1 MDYLVAQLPGGNMHI
16 GTMVLLGILFL
27 IGFVFAIIL
36 LNFGMIWIRAL
47 TSGARVKFSELIALR
62 LRRIPVG
69 LIVDTRI
76 TAVKSGLMV
85 NEDGFKRPISIDDL
99 STHYLA
105 GGNVEMV
112 VMALINA
119 QKASI
124 HLDFDRAC
132 AIDLATK
139 GTGKTVIEAVRTSVN
154 PKVIDC
160 PNPASGKVTIDAV
173 AKDGIVIKAKA
184 RVTVR
189 TNLDRFVGGATE
201 ETIIARVGEG
211 IVTTIGSSDSYKD
224 VLENPDRISK
234 TVLDKALDSNTAF
247 EILSIDIADVD
258 VGENVGAKLQAE
270 QAEAN
275 KLIAQ
280 AQAEVRRAAA
290 VAVEQEMLARV
301 QEMRARVV
309 EAEAQVPLAMAEA
322 FRSGNLGVMDY
333 YRMRN
338 VQADTGMRESIGGAG
353 NTSHPPKPPG
363 S

>member
-1 MDYLVAQLPGGNMHI
+1 MPDIIKLGAVAAVGLI
-16 GTMVLLGILFL
+16 VL
-27 IGFVFAIIL
+27 IGLIIIL
-36 LNFGMIWIRAL
+36 NFFSVWIRAL
-47 TSGARVKFSELIALR
+47 FSGARVTFTELIALR
-62 LRRIPVG
+62 LRNVPVG
-69 LIVDTRI
+69 LVVDNRI
-76 TAVKSGLMV
+76 TAVKSGLAV
-85 NEDGFKRPISIDDL
+85 TIDDL

-112 VMALINA
+112 VLALIAA
-119 QKASI
+119 QKAGI
-124 HLDFDRAC
+124 HLEFDRAC

-139 GTGKTVIEAVRTSVN
+139 GTGKTVLEAVKTSVN

-160 PNPASGKVTIDAV
+160 PAPTSGKTTIDAV
-173 AKDGIVIKAKA
+173 AKDGIVIRARA

-189 TNLDRFVGGATE
+189 TNLERFVGGATE

-211 IVTTIGSSDSYKD
+211 IVSTIGSADSYKD

-290 VAVEQEMLARV
+290 VATEQEMVARV
-301 QEMRARVV
+301 AEMRARVV
-309 EAEAQVPLAMAEA
+309 ESEAQIPIAIAEA
-322 FRSGNLGVMDY
+322 FRSGHLGVMDY
-333 YRMRN
+333 YKMRN
-338 VQADTGMRESIGGAG
+338 IQADTGMRESIAGGGAG
-353 NTSHPPKPPG
+353 GPG
-363 S
+363 KGQGG

>member
-1 MDYLVAQLPGGNMHI
+1 MQHLPS
-16 GTMVLLGILFL
+16 LLAAIEITPLKLIALAL
-27 IGFVFAIIL
+27 IGIVVFVFFIIIAT
-36 LNFGMIWIRAL
+36 FASIWIRAW
-47 TSGARVKFSELIALR
+47 TSGARVTITELIALR
-62 LRRIPVG
+62 LRRVPVG
-69 LIVDTRI
+69 MIVDSRI
-76 TAVKSGLMV
+76 TAVKSGL
-85 NEDGFKRPISIDDL
+85 PLTIDDL

-112 VMALINA
+112 VLALIA
-119 QKASI
+119 AKKAGI

-139 GTGKTVIEAVRTSVN
+139 GTGKTVLEAVKTSVN

-160 PNPASGKVTIDAV
+160 PAPSSGKVTIDAV
-173 AKDGIVIKAKA
+173 AKDGIVIRARA

-189 TNLDRFVGGATE
+189 TNLERFVGGATE

-211 IVTTIGSSDSYKD
+211 IVSTIGSANSYKD

-290 VAVEQEMLARV
+290 VATEQEMVARV
-301 QEMRARVV
+301 SEMRARVV
-309 EAEAQVPLAMAEA
+309 EAEAQIPLAMAEA
-322 FRSGNLGVMDY
+322 FRSGHLGSDGLLQDEE
-333 YRMRN
+333 R
-338 VQADTGMRESIGGAG
+338 AG
-353 NTSHPPKPPG
+353 RHIHA
-363 S
+363 

>member
-1 MDYLVAQLPGGNMHI
+1 MHPILAQLSEIPGAVKII
-16 GTMVLLGILFL
+16 GYGVVGVLAL
-27 IGFVFAIIL
+27 IIFVVLI
-36 LNFGMIWIRAL
+36 NFFSIWIRAL
-47 TSGARVKFSELIALR
+47 FSGARVTYTELIALR
-62 LRRIPVG
+62 LRTLPVG
-69 LIVDTRI
+69 MVVDTRI
-76 TAVKSGLMV
+76 TAVKSGL
-85 NEDGFKRPISIDDL
+85 DISIDDL

-105 GGNVEMV
+105 GGNIEMV
-112 VMALINA
+112 VQALIAA
-119 QKASI
+119 QKAGI
-124 HLDFDRAC
+124 RLDFDRAC

-160 PNPASGKVTIDAV
+160 PNPATGKTTIDAV

-189 TNLDRFVGGATE
+189 TNLERFVGGATE

-211 IVTTIGSSDSYKD
+211 IVTTIGSSQSYKD

-234 TVLDKALDSNTAF
+234 TVLDKALDANTAF

-290 VAVEQEMLARV
+290 VAQEQEMIARV
-301 QEMRARVV
+301 AEMRARVV

-333 YRMRN
+333 YRMKN
-338 VQADTGMRESIGGAG
+338 IQADTGMRDSIAGGSAPAG
-353 NTSHPPKPPG
+353 SGTSSKPPA
-363 S
+363 

>member
-1 MDYLVAQLPGGNMHI
+1 MNTHPVLFGAIPWQLIVWGIVLVFG
-16 GTMVLLGILFL
+16 LGILIWAFNFL
-27 IGFVFAIIL
+27 SIF
-36 LNFGMIWIRAL
+36 IRAAV
-47 TSGARVKFSELIALR
+47 SGAPVGFFELIALS
-62 LRRIPVG
+62 LRKVPVG
-69 LIVDTRI
+69 MVVDSRI
-76 TAVKSGLMV
+76 TAIKSGLGV
-85 NEDGFKRPISIDDL
+85 TIDDL

-112 VMALINA
+112 VLALVA
-119 QKASI
+119 ARKASI
-124 HLDFDRAC
+124 NLEFDRAC

-139 GTGKTVIEAVRTSVN
+139 GTGKTVLEAVKTSVN

-160 PNPASGKVTIDAV
+160 PNPASGRATIDGV
-173 AKDGIVIKAKA
+173 AKDGIVVKAKA

-189 TNLDRFVGGATE
+189 TNLARFVGGATE

-211 IVTTIGSSDSYKD
+211 IITTIGSSDSYKV

-290 VAVEQEMLARV
+290 VATEQEMTARV
-301 QEMRARVV
+301 AEMRARVV
-309 EAEAQVPLAMAEA
+309 EAEAQVPMAMAEA
-322 FRSGNLGVMDY
+322 FRKGNLGIMDY
-333 YRMRN
+333 YRMKN
-338 VQADTGMRESIGGAG
+338 IQADTDMREGIAG
-353 NTSHPPKPPG
+353 TG
-363 S
+363 SPEKK

>member
-1 MDYLVAQLPGGNMHI
+1 MNPPIPLLAEMTVLWTGILILGLVVGL
-16 GTMVLLGILFL
+16 VLL
-27 IGFVFAIIL
+27 IL
-36 LNFGMIWIRAL
+36 LFNFFGIWIRAWV
-47 TSGARVKFSELIALR
+47 SGAHVSLIELAALR
-62 LRRIPVG
+62 LRGVPVG
-69 LIVDTRI
+69 IVVDNYI
-76 TAVKSGLMV
+76 NAIKSGLNITV
-85 NEDGFKRPISIDDL
+85 DQLNVHF
-99 STHYLA
+99 LA
-105 GGNVEMV
+105 GGDVQMV
-112 VMALINA
+112 VRALIAA

-124 HLDFDRAC
+124 HLEFDRAC

-139 GTGKTVIEAVRTSVN
+139 GTGKTVLDAVKTSVN
-154 PKVIDC
+154 PRVIDC
-160 PNPASGKVTIDAV
+160 PNPASGKNTIDAV
-173 AKDGIVIKAKA
+173 AKDGIAVKVKA

-211 IVTTIGSSDSYKD
+211 IVTTIGSANSYKD

-234 TVLDKALDSNTAF
+234 NVLDKALDANTAF

-280 AQAEVRRAAA
+280 AHAEIRRAAA
-290 VAVEQEMLARV
+290 VAQEQEMVART

-333 YRMRN
+333 YRMKN
-338 VQADTGMRESIGGAG
+338 IQADTSMRDSIAGPVNVEGGAKP
-353 NTSHPPKPPG
+353 TPK
-363 S
+363 

>member
-1 MDYLVAQLPGGNMHI
+1 MLNSLALLAELSTFQLLFWGLI
-16 GTMVLLGILFL
+16 AVVILTFL
-27 IGFVFAIIL
+27 IL
-36 LNFGMIWIRAL
+36 LFNFFGIWIRAWV
-47 TSGARVKFSELIALR
+47 SGAYVGLIELAAMR
-62 LRRIPVG
+62 LRGVPVG
-69 LIVDTRI
+69 LVVDNYINAR
-76 TAVKSGLMV
+76 KSGLEMTV
-85 NEDGFKRPISIDDL
+85 DQLNV
-99 STHYLA
+99 HYLA
-105 GGNVEMV
+105 GGDVAAV
-112 VMALINA
+112 VRALIAA

-124 HLDFDRAC
+124 HLIFDRAC

-139 GTGKTVIEAVRTSVN
+139 GTGKTVLDAVKTSVN

-160 PNPASGKVTIDAV
+160 PNTAVSGKNTIDAV
-173 AKDGIVIKAKA
+173 AKDGIAVKVKA

-211 IVTTIGSSDSYKD
+211 IVTTIGSSNSYKD

-280 AQAEVRRAAA
+280 AQAEVRRATA
-290 VAVEQEMLARV
+290 VALEQEMTART

-309 EAEAQVPLAMAEA
+309 EAEVQIPLAMAEA
-322 FRSGNLGVMDY
+322 FRSGNLGIMDY
-333 YRMRN
+333 FRMKN
-338 VQADTGMRESIGGAG
+338 IMADTSMRDSIAAGG
-353 NTSHPPKPPG
+353 KPPG
-363 S
+363 PDKMQ